1 MNRLKELKE
10 LRAKAESLQL
20 DNAAI
25 LRRYNMQQL
34 CAIYNGIGPDSFPDW
49 LRECISAL
57 HPSLAV
63 VALIHDVEWHETNKS
78 KEKFTESNDRFKQN
92 GYKVAKSEFEWY
104 NPRRYVV
111 MNQARRFGNICQLF
125 GWDAWNSD
133 CTCSV
138 CRKKREKEIKEVKD
152 KNA

>member
-25 LRRYNMQQL
+25 LRKYNMQQL

-63 VALIHDVEWHETNKS
+63 VALIHDVEWHETDKS

-92 GYKVAKSEFEWY
+92 GYKVAKAEFGWY

-111 MNQARRFGNICQLF
+111 MNQARRFGNI
-125 GWDAWNSD
+125 
-133 CTCSV
+133 
-138 CRKKREKEIKEVKD
+138 
-152 KNA
+152 